1 MISDLKRSQGFDVV
15 DGRLREDDDVVGVG
29 SPQLHKVG
37 DVAEPQAGMPT
48 EHDAGLPVV

>member
-15 DGRLREDDDVVGVG
+15 DGGLGEDDDVVGVR
-29 SPQLHKVG
+29 SPQLHKVS
-37 DVAEPQAGMPT
+37 DIAEPQAGMPT

>member
-15 DGRLREDDDVVGVG
+15 DGGLGEDDDVVGVRT
-29 SPQLHKVG
+29 PELHKVS

-48 EHDAGLPVV
+48 EHDARLPVV